1 MDGELLRWLYHRLV
15 KDRTANRTR
24 YCTYSDG
31 LIALVGLFAVMSN
44 RSARWASVRA
54 NWPAWQKRP
63 LPSYSQLRR
72 RLATPSVA
80 TLLRQLNEQ
89 LTDHLGRSNHKAA
102 DGKPLVVGGFTKDRD
117 ATRGHVPGGFARGYR
132 LHAVRDGVTGVIDV
146 AAVTGLADG
155 EASVLRPM
163 LRRTDLRGCL
173 LRADANYDSNALYA
187 LTASRGG
194 RLIAPRRKRGRGL
207 GHHPQHPD
215 RLKAIAEL
223 EHDPEARQSHRRW
236 RADIERGFADLCN
249 RTGLFALPPFVR
261 RLTRVR
267 RWVRAK
273 LLLYHLRLVLDQTQ
287 R

>member
-1 MDGELLRWLYHRLV
+1 MDGELLRWLYHRFT
-15 KDRTANRTR
+15 KDRTCRRTPH
-24 YCTYSDG
+24 CTYSDG
-31 LIALVGLFAVMSN
+31 MIALVGLFAVLSN
-44 RSARWASVRA
+44 RSVRWASVRA
-54 NWPAWQKRP
+54 NWPVWQKRP

-80 TLLRQLNEQ
+80 TLMRQLNDQ
-89 LTDHLGRSNHKAA
+89 LTDQLGRSTHKAA

-117 ATRGHVPGGFARGYR
+117 ATRGHVPGGLARGYR

-155 EASVLRPM
+155 EATVLRPM
-163 LRRTDLRGCL
+163 LRRTNLRGCL

-187 LTASRGG
+187 LAASRGG

-223 EHDPEARQSHRRW
+223 EHDPEARRSHRLW

-249 RTGLFALPPFVR
+249 RAGLFALPPFVR
-261 RLTRVR
+261 RLKRVR

-273 LLLYHLRLVLDQTQ
+273 LLLYHLRLVLDRTTT
-287 R
+287 